1 MHSRIQEILVC
12 LDDELAGLRA
22 ALDQVPPE
30 LRNRRPAAERWSV
43 AEVLEHLAI
52 VEKAVLKV
60 CTRQLAAAREQ
71 GLPQEAETTAIRQ
84 TLPPEHVARRERPLV
99 APDAVAPKGMDAA
112 AAWGEIEATR
122 ARFVEFVKSCDGLA
136 LAQVSFPHPAMG
148 TLNMYQW
155 FLFAA
160 GHHARHAAQIREIA
174 QQLA

>member
-1 MHSRIQEILVC
+1 MHSRIEEVLVC
-12 LDDELAGLRA
+12 LDDEFAGLRA
-22 ALDQVPPE
+22 AVDHVPSAR
-30 LRNRRPAAERWSV
+30 RNERPAPDRWSV

-60 CTRQLAAAREQ
+60 CSRQLAAAREH
-71 GLPQEAETTAIRQ
+71 GVAPETEVTSIRQ
-84 TLPPEHVARRERPLV
+84 TLPPERVASRERPLV

-112 AAWGEIEATR
+112 AAWSEVEATR

-136 LAQVSFPHPAMG
+136 LSGISFPHPAMG

-155 FLFAA
+155 LLFCA